1 MPLLAIESATGAAS
15 VALAG
20 SDGEVLA
27 EAVSSDLRA
36 HVEFLMPTIER
47 VCAEAGVRLQD
58 LRAIA
63 VDIGP
68 GAFTG
73 LRIGVTTAKA
83 LAQTLGVAVIAVGS
97 LDALAARAGNE
108 SVWTCL
114 DARRGRVYARA
125 PGADARVFVPADLSH
140 AVGPAPIMGDA
151 PYDELRDL
159 AWIERTGPLARDVL
173 AASAGVDPL
182 RPEVVE
188 PIYLRDPDAGIDWEG
203 QGAIIQRPD
212 RVKMAG
218 ER

>member
-1 MPLLAIESATGAAS
+1 MPLLAIETATGAAS

-20 SDGEVLA
+20 VDGEVRASA
-27 EAVSSDLRA
+27 EASDARA
-36 HVEFLMPTIER
+36 HVEFLMPAIER
-47 VCAEAGVRLQD
+47 ICDEAGVRLRD

-83 LAQTLGVAVIAVGS
+83 LAQTLGVGVIPVES
-97 LDALAARAGNE
+97 LDALAARAQDDGA
-108 SVWTCL
+108 WTCI
-114 DARRGRVYARA
+114 DARRGRVYAR
-125 PGADARVFVPADLSH
+125 PPHEDARAYTPTELAV
-140 AVGPAPIMGDA
+140 AVGSAAIIGHA
-151 PYDELRDL
+151 PYEELDAL
-159 AWIERTGPLARDVL
+159 AWIERATPHARDVL
-173 AASAGVDPL
+173 AAARGAEQRAPDA
-182 RPEVVE
+182 VE
-188 PIYLRDPDAGIDWEG
+188 PIYLRDADAGIDWEG